1 MDLAILEQEA
11 WYLLRIVVAVV
22 LGFFI
27 GWERKKRFKEA
38 SLRTHAI
45 VSLGSALIMVISKYG
60 FSDLGTGF
68 DGARLA
74 AQVVSGIGFIGAGM
88 IMYRKRAIH
97 NLTTAAGV
105 WATAGVGM
113 AVGAGQYL
121 IGVGATVLIVAIQY
135 ILHLPINSFKTKN
148 YFQYKI
154 VFYNT
159 PDALGKVKSL
169 FTVTKFTKVNVTRAG
184 EDLICTAYL
193 TTDLIYKSE
202 YLSEIMEENS
212 FITSVERV
220 DDD

>member
-1 MDLAILEQEA
+1 
-11 WYLLRIVVAVV
+11 
-22 LGFFI
+22 
-27 GWERKKRFKEA
+27 
-38 SLRTHAI
+38 
-45 VSLGSALIMVISKYG
+45 
-60 FSDLGTGF
+60 
-68 DGARLA
+68 
-74 AQVVSGIGFIGAGM
+74 M

-113 AVGAGQYL
+113 AIGAGQYL
-121 IGVGATVLIVAIQY
+121 VGVGATILIVAIQY

-148 YFQYKI
+148 YFQYQI
-154 VFYNT
+154 VFFNT
-159 PDALGKVKSL
+159 PDALEKVKAL
-169 FTVTKFTKVNVTRAG
+169 FSVTKFTKVNVTRTQEG
-184 EDLICTAYL
+184 LICTAYL